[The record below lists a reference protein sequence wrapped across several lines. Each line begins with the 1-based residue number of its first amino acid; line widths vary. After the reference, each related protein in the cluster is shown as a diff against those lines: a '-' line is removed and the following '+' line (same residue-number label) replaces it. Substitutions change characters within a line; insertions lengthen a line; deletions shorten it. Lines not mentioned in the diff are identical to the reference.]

1 MVGEIMKK
9 ALVLAGGIAQVALI
23 DELKDRGYRTL
34 LADMNPHC
42 VAAPYADEFYKVS
55 AMDTDALAELA
66 VKENVDL
73 VLTACADQIL
83 VAEVK
88 VCEKLGLPTYLDLK
102 TTELVSDKS
111 YMKDVFT
118 RHSIPTSRYTTVT
131 EYDEKRFE
139 GLSFP
144 LVVKPVDAY
153 SARGVRRCNDQAQLQ
168 EYLSKAIEI
177 SRSKKAIVEE
187 FVEGDELT
195 VEAFV
200 IDGKATVLCIGAKN
214 KLKDGKFVG
223 CGSLYPADI
232 SAELEAEIKET
243 TQKIAEAFE
252 LKNCPI
258 NMQMIT
264 DGRHAYVLEFCA
276 RTGGFVKYEITRI
289 MSGFDPISA
298 IVDLHEGKRPVLN
311 GIRPE
316 NRYLLTCYLYCSEGT
331 LDRYEGFKE
340 AKDEGLISRYYLVRE
355 KGHQFK
361 GIESNGDRAA
371 GFIIQDDD
379 YDELLNKYAKALKR
393 LRVLDKD
400 GKDLVRYDL
409 M

>member
-1 MVGEIMKK
+1 MKK

-23 DELKDRGYRTL
+23 DELKNRGYRTL

-42 VAAPYADEFYKVS
+42 VAAPYADEFFKVS

-66 VKENVDL
+66 VKENVNL

-118 RHSIPTSRYTTVT
+118 RHSIPTSLYTTVT
-131 EYDEKRFE
+131 GYDEKKFE

-153 SARGVRRCNDQAQLQ
+153 SARGVRRCNDKTELQ

-223 CGSLYPADI
+223 CGSLY
-232 SAELEAEIKET
+232 
-243 TQKIAEAFE
+243 
-252 LKNCPI
+252 
-258 NMQMIT
+258 
-264 DGRHAYVLEFCA
+264 
-276 RTGGFVKYEITRI
+276 
-289 MSGFDPISA
+289 
-298 IVDLHEGKRPVLN
+298 
-311 GIRPE
+311 
-316 NRYLLTCYLYCSEGT
+316 
-331 LDRYEGFKE
+331 
-340 AKDEGLISRYYLVRE
+340 
-355 KGHQFK
+355 
-361 GIESNGDRAA
+361 
-371 GFIIQDDD
+371 
-379 YDELLNKYAKALKR
+379 
-393 LRVLDKD
+393 
-400 GKDLVRYDL
+400 
-409 M
+409 